1 MFESQPCLT
10 LCGPS
15 SPSLSCL
22 YQTGVPTALMG
33 TGVGQCSPSQGW
45 LLGAWLHSILPP
57 HTGEVTPFL
66 SPLPKI

>member
-22 YQTGVPTALMG
+22 YQTGVPIALMG
-33 TGVGQCSPSQGW
+33 MGVGECSSGQGW
-45 LLGAWLHSILPP
+45 LLGAWLRSILPP
-57 HTGEVTPFL
+57 HRREVTPFL
-66 SPLPKI
+66 SLLPKV